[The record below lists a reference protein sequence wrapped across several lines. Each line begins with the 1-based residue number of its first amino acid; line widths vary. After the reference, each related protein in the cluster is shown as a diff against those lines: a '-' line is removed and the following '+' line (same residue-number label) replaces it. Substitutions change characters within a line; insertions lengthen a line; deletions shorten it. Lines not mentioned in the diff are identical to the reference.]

1 MSASTIPSI
10 FGATNDAPVI
20 VDGPTFDAL
29 PEYSTTLPTGTR
41 EGKQW
46 RRRVP
51 AFGEPHYWLIGEY
64 GPIAADGYVYIAWRP
79 LLTRWEADVYLNGLG
94 DGITLG
100 DGYEQ

>member
-10 FGATNDAPVI
+10 FGTANDAPVI

-41 EGKQW
+41 AGKQW

-51 AFGEPHYWLIGEY
+51 AFGDPHYWLIGEH
-64 GPIAADGYVYIAWRP
+64 GPEADGSVPIAWRR
-79 LLTRWEADVYLNGLG
+79 LLTRRAADVYLDSLG

-100 DGYEQ
+100 DGY